1 MEDEK
6 KCCYEIRNMAFKMSF
21 KDIITWL
28 SPYLMRHRC
37 CLVSRR
43 VKRSL
48 ESIFQKKRKM
58 VYNFFINCL
67 PFFYRHLF
75 RVILP
80 IQFLNGLAPAW
91 QNENPLVTY
100 AYKTLPRLKV
110 IWLVTRGKIRPQKID
125 GCTRLLAFTHF
136 YSSSLETFQYRG
148 CVHFTYARGRRGQ
161 IKP

>member
-1 MEDEK
+1 
-6 KCCYEIRNMAFKMSF
+6 MAFKMSF

-58 VYNFFINCL
+58 VHNFFYKL
-67 PFFYRHLF
+67 PTFSFHRHLF

-91 QNENPLVTY
+91 QNKNPLVTY
-100 AYKTLPRLKV
+100 AYKTLPRLKL

-136 YSSSLETFQYRG
+136 YSSLLETLQHRG
-148 CVHFTYARGRRGQ
+148 CVHTTQHVRKGQ
-161 IKP
+161 GGQTKP